1 MKKIALYLL
10 LSLTVVS
17 CKKEKIEVKEEVIV
31 PTPTPEP
38 VAHPAEH
45 TGTGKWDVTKISIV
59 YTEGSTTDSGEVENF
74 GHVQFKADGTFIIHN
89 QAENSE
95 TVSTYSINESRTQIT
110 ATINGVT
117 YSGALIWT
125 TPNQMTFNLD
135 FSSSEGSITQQF
147 ECTRQ

>member
-17 CKKEKIEVKEEVIV
+17 CKKEKIEAKEEVII
-31 PTPTPEP
+31 PTPEP

-45 TGTGKWDVTKISIV
+45 AGTGKWDVTKVSIV
-59 YTEGSTTDSGEVENF
+59 YTDGSTTDSGEVENF
-74 GHVQFKADGTFIIHN
+74 GHVQFMADGTFIIHN
-89 QAENSE
+89 QAENAE

-110 ATINGVT
+110 AIIFGVT

-135 FSSSEGSITQQF
+135 FSSSEESITQRF